1 MFNQMHWRSKRSRAA
16 NYSNLLWSLSLMAR
30 KRKCCAYLVLFCNQT
45 ANKTWLTACTE
56 NDCTLLYFRNVLYLY
71 CTRLT
76 LLVTYYYSFLPT
88 YSWCIPIWI
97 VHKIRYILVIWIVFF
112 CFLWTISVFL
122 LHCWDKINTQNCF
135 YVKLQ
140 NKLNIELK
148 WEVVNELFQT
158 NNS

>member
-45 ANKTWLTACTE
+45 ANKTWLIACTE
-56 NDCTLLYFRNVLYLY
+56 NDRTLLYFRNVLYFRIVLYLY

-88 YSWCIPIWI
+88 YMIYSDLNSAQD
-97 VHKIRYILVIWIVFF
+97 KIYTSNFNRLF

-122 LHCWDKINTQNCF
+122 LYFSPT
-135 YVKLQ
+135 L
-140 NKLNIELK
+140 LR
-148 WEVVNELFQT
+148 
-158 NNS
+158 